1 MDFLETEFM
10 EEQIDSINQLK
21 RLVAIISKMDSGMGE
36 YLLDRQLLAGSVGK
50 DEL

>member
-1 MDFLETEFM
+1 MDFLESEFM

-21 RLVAIISKMDSGMGE
+21 RLIAIIAKMDNGMGE
-36 YLLDRQLLAGSVGK
+36 YLLDRQLLSGSVGK